1 MIAVIITL
9 GSNHTNSD
17 NPGLIIERFGRASGR
32 VCGGISAEIVC
43 DRGVWRH
50 RGRGRPGYVSVFDV
64 HIGIHI

>member
-17 NPGLIIERFGRASGR
+17 NPGRIIERFGRASGR
-32 VCGGISAEIVC
+32 VCEVISAEIVH

-50 RGRGRPGYVSVFDV
+50 PGYVSVFDV

>member
-9 GSNHTNSD
+9 RSNHTNSD

-43 DRGVWRH
+43 DRGVRRH
-50 RGRGRPGYVSVFDV
+50 PGRGRPGLRECF
-64 HIGIHI
+64 